1 MLLTILGVLL
11 VIEGL
16 PYFAFPGKTKR
27 WALQIQE
34 IPERNLR
41 VMGLVCMAAG
51 LLLLYAVSFF
61 R

>member
-1 MLLTILGVLL
+1 MLLTVLGVLL

-16 PYFAFPGKTKR
+16 PYFAFPGKTKQ

-41 VMGLVCMAAG
+41 VMGLVSMAAG
-51 LLLLYAVSFF
+51 LLLLYVVSFLK
-61 R
+61 

>member
-1 MLLTILGVLL
+1 MILTILGVLL

-16 PYFAFPGKTKR
+16 PYFAFPAKTKQ

-41 VMGLVCMAAG
+41 VLGLVSMAAG
-51 LLLLYAVSFF
+51 LLLLYVVSFF
-61 R
+61 K

>member
-1 MLLTILGVLL
+1 MILTILGVLL

-16 PYFAFPGKTKR
+16 PYFAFPRKTKQ

-41 VMGLVCMAAG
+41 VMGLVSMAAG
-51 LLLLYAVSFF
+51 LLLLYVVSFF
-61 R
+61 K